1 VRLATGPRAPPVEPQ
16 TWHPVTMND
25 WIAVVTGSGGA
36 LAVSG
41 LWLWTMHARLAHLDS
56 QARQREADMR
66 AALGQLGSAVADLA
80 DALGSAL
87 ADTKDG
93 QP

>member
-1 VRLATGPRAPPVEPQ
+1 MPVERRS
-16 TWHPVTMND
+16 WHAVPMND
-25 WIAVVTGSGGA
+25 WIAVLTGSGGA
-36 LAVSG
+36 LAVAG
-41 LWLWTMHARLAHLDS
+41 LWIWTLNARLAHLDS

-66 AALGQLGSAVADLA
+66 AALAQLGAAVADLS

-87 ADTKDG
+87 ADRKDG

>member
-1 VRLATGPRAPPVEPQ
+1 MPGQPQ
-16 TWHPVTMND
+16 TWHPVSMDD
-25 WIAVVTGSGGA
+25 WIAVLTGSGGA

-41 LWLWTMHARLAHLDS
+41 LWIWTMHARLAALES
-56 QARQREADMR
+56 EARQREADMR
-66 AALGQLGSAVADLA
+66 AALGQLGAAVADLS

-87 ADTKDG
+87 ADRKDG